1 MKANQPEKERFRYVS
16 NFEATIWWDRIFNAA
31 PKLVGNCKASAAA
44 SVDGATTLGMRTF
57 ANDIIE

>member
-31 PKLVGNCKASAAA
+31 PKLVCKASAAA